1 MDKQLLNALDNL
13 SEALV
18 MISEAL
24 EKKGSSNTTT
34 TNVLQSGDFSK
45 QINEINVG
53 IKSIKSDTQEI
64 LKNQKTIL
72 EISKSKEKKTG
83 LFEETADKKSES
95 NIKKGVSTILLIA
108 VGVLAIGLAF
118 KLVGSID
125 FVSVIGLSLAILVIA
140 VAFEKVAKLKLTQDD
155 AINTTKILV
164 MIALGITVS
173 SWILSLIRPIGI
185 TQALTAILI
194 AGMFTVI
201 SFGIS
206 KILKGLGG
214 ENVVA
219 LGKSILFLPILLP
232 AIALGITLSSWVLS
246 AVTPITLAQAVTSIL
261 IAGMFTVIS
270 FGIAKILKSLGGA
283 NVVTL
288 GKSILLLPILLPAI
302 ALGIALSSWVLQ
314 MVTPISFA
322 QAVTSILIA
331 AMFTVISFGMAKLLK
346 SLDGISPG
354 TIVAAVFILPLLLP
368 AMALAIAVSSH
379 ALGMVMPITFAQ
391 FITAL
396 GISILFIAF
405 AFALKFILPVV
416 GNLDMGTVIKVPLIF
431 TLLTLAIAASAY
443 ILFQAQEYLNG
454 ISFESMLKIL
464 VFSVCLAIS
473 IAVVAAAVWVVNK
486 LGNPGTY
493 FEGGVSLVIIA
504 TAIMVSSLILA
515 EGKYEK
521 YPDWKWSLGVGL
533 SLLAFGAAAVVLG
546 TIAMSGV
553 GALAILAGATAILV
567 VAATIVATSYILDK
581 GKYEKYPTLDW
592 SMGVGLSMVGFGMAM
607 GGLGT
612 FILGSLGLGMVALM
626 AGSEA
631 VLMIAQTIVDSSFIL
646 RKGNYT
652 GGPTKAWSEGISLAI
667 GAFSPVYAALSNA
680 GFFSVKVTPEQMSS
694 GIISITDGIITAANK
709 FASVKVAFKN
719 GPSKAWS
726 EGVGLAIGAFSPVY
740 KALSSGGFFSVKVT
754 PEEMSSG
761 IISIVDG
768 IILAANKF
776 SESKASF
783 NSGPTKEWAQG
794 VGSAM
799 IAFSP
804 IFKALNSAG
813 FFTSGDDVVKSI
825 FNGITWTAQAI
836 VNVAHKFSKVKSNVW
851 DSYPKKEWVS
861 SVKSLISTF
870 VGITKSIKD
879 INWVEMGSI
888 DRVASRIVNTAKIL
902 SSGTRFFNTKID
914 PNYIKSLSSN
924 VLGFANLAKKLTEI
938 NKGSGVIK
946 TLFGQDPVSQTANSM
961 VKLASAYDKL
971 ASALKKFGGALSSID
986 GNKVNLIRKL
996 TGNLAVLAAM
1006 NEQAFSNMM
1015 STLENKASVFS
1026 KLLDAD
1032 VSGTKRPM
1040 VGSKEDKK
1048 GVGLIKEK
1056 QKSKYGD
1063 THQQLDIVIDLLAN
1077 INHSTSSLDEYIAS
1091 KGFQADPVADLT
1103 MK

>member
-24 EKKGSSNTTT
+24 EKKGTSNTTT

-45 QINEINVG
+45 QIKEINAGV
-53 IKSIKSDTQEI
+53 KSIKSDTQEI

-118 KLVGSID
+118 KLVGSVD
-125 FVSVIGLSLAILVIA
+125 FLSVIGLSMAILVIA
-140 VAFEKVAKLKLTQDD
+140 VAFEKLAKLKLTQDD

-164 MIALGITVS
+164 MMALGITVS
-173 SWILSLIRPIGI
+173 SWILSLVRPIGV

-206 KILKGLGG
+206 KILKALGG
-214 ENVVA
+214 E
-219 LGKSILFLPILLP
+219 
-232 AIALGITLSSWVLS
+232 
-246 AVTPITLAQAVTSIL
+246 
-261 IAGMFTVIS
+261 
-270 FGIAKILKSLGGA
+270 

-302 ALGIALSSWVLQ
+302 ALGITLSSWVLQ
-314 MVTPISFA
+314 MVTPISFT
-322 QAVTSILIA
+322 QAITSILIA
-331 AMFTVISFGMAKLLK
+331 GMFTVISFGMAKLLK
-346 SLDGISPG
+346 SLEGISPG
-354 TIVAAVFILPLLLP
+354 TIVGAVFILPLLLP

-391 FITAL
+391 FITAI

-405 AFALKFILPVV
+405 AFALKLILPVV
-416 GNLDMGTVIKVPLIF
+416 GKLDMGTVIKIPLVF

-454 ISFESMLKIL
+454 ISFGSMIKIL

-473 IAVVAAAVWVVNK
+473 IAVVAAAMWVVNK
-486 LGNPGTY
+486 LGNPETY
-493 FEGGVSLVIIA
+493 FAGGISLVIIA
-504 TAIMVSSLILA
+504 TAIMVSSLIVS

-533 SLLAFGAAAVVLG
+533 SLLTFGLAAVELG
-546 TIAMSGV
+546 TIAMTGV
-553 GALAILAGATAILV
+553 GALAILAGAVAILV
-567 VAATIVATSYILDK
+567 VAATVVATSHILDK

-607 GGLGT
+607 STMGT
-612 FILGSLGLGMVALM
+612 FILGSLGLGMIALM
-626 AGSEA
+626 TGSKA
-631 VLMIAQTIVDSSFIL
+631 VLMIAQTIVDTSFIL

-667 GAFSPVYAALSNA
+667 GAFSPVYAALNNA

-709 FASVKVAFKN
+709 FASVKTSFKN

-726 EGVGLAIGAFSPVY
+726 EGVGLAISAFSPVY
-740 KALSSGGFFSVKVT
+740 KALSSGGFFSIKLT
-754 PEEMSSG
+754 PEQMSSG

-783 NSGPTKEWAQG
+783 SSGPTKAWSEG

-804 IFKALNSAG
+804 IFKALNNVG
-813 FFTSGDDVVKSI
+813 LFTSGNDVVESI
-825 FNGITWTAQAI
+825 FKGITWTAQAI

-861 SVKSLISTF
+861 SVKSIISTF
-870 VGITKSIKD
+870 VGITNSIKD
-879 INWVEMGSI
+879 INWIEMGSI
-888 DRVASRIVNTAKIL
+888 DRVASKMVNTAKIL
-902 SSGTRFFNTKID
+902 SNGTRFFNTRID
-914 PNYIKSLSSN
+914 PNYIRSLSSN
-924 VLGFANLAKKLTEI
+924 VIGFANLAKKLTEI
-938 NKGSGVIK
+938 NKGEGVIK

-971 ASALKKFGGALSSID
+971 ANALKKFGGALSSID

-1026 KLLDAD
+1026 KLLDSD
-1032 VSGTKRPM
+1032 VSGAKRPM
-1040 VGSKEDKK
+1040 VGAREDKK
-1048 GVGLIKEK
+1048 GGIIKERS
-1056 QKSKYGD
+1056 KSKYGD

-1091 KGFQADPVADLT
+1091 KGFQADAVVDLT